1 MKKIYM
7 TPIAQ
12 EIKLKYQ
19 FSLLSNSIT
28 SELID
33 NNTVTIDDGG
43 GTIVD
48 NDGTLDPDAREFDLD
63 DEEEYF

>member
-1 MKKIYM
+1 MKKTYM

-28 SELID
+28 SDLID
-33 NNTVTIDDGG
+33 NNQVIIDDGG
-43 GTIVD
+43 GAIVD
-48 NDGTLDPDAREFDLD
+48 NDGTLDPEAREFDLD
-63 DEEEYF
+63 EEEYF

>member
-1 MKKIYM
+1 MKKTYM

-33 NNTVTIDDGG
+33 NNTVTIDDGELIDTG
-43 GTIVD
+43 
-48 NDGTLDPDAREFDLD
+48 GTLDPDAREFDLD

>member
-1 MKKIYM
+1 M

-28 SELID
+28 SDLID

-48 NDGTLDPDAREFDLD
+48 NDGTLDPDAREFDLEY
-63 DEEEYF
+63 EEF

>member
-1 MKKIYM
+1 M
-7 TPIAQ
+7 TPVAE

-19 FSLLSNSIT
+19 FSLLSNSIP
-28 SELID
+28 SDLID
-33 NNTVTIDDGG
+33 NKVIIDDGG

-48 NDGTLDPDAREFDLD
+48 TEGNLDPDAREFDLD

>member
-1 MKKIYM
+1 MKKTYM

-28 SELID
+28 SDLID
-33 NNTVTIDDGG
+33 NNQVIIDDSSVIDTEGN
-43 GTIVD
+43 I
-48 NDGTLDPDAREFDLD
+48 DPDAREFDLD
-63 DEEEYF
+63 EEEYF

>member
-1 MKKIYM
+1 MKKTYM

-28 SELID
+28 SDLID
-33 NNTVTIDDGG
+33 NNQVIIDDGG

-63 DEEEYF
+63 EEEYF

>member
-1 MKKIYM
+1 MKKTYM

-19 FSLLSNSIT
+19 FGLLSNSIT
-28 SELID
+28 SDLID
-33 NNTVTIDDGG
+33 NNQVIIDDGG

-63 DEEEYF
+63 EEEYF

>member
-1 MKKIYM
+1 M

-28 SELID
+28 SVLID
-33 NNTVTIDDGG
+33 NNQVIIDDSSVIDIEGN
-43 GTIVD
+43 I
-48 NDGTLDPDAREFDLD
+48 DPDAREFDLD
-63 DEEEYF
+63 EEEYF

>member
-1 MKKIYM
+1 M

-28 SELID
+28 SVLID
-33 NNTVTIDDGG
+33 NDQVIIDDSSVIDTE
-43 GTIVD
+43 GTI
-48 NDGTLDPDAREFDLD
+48 DPDAREFDLD

>member
-1 MKKIYM
+1 MKKTYM

-28 SELID
+28 SDLID
-33 NNTVTIDDGG
+33 NDQVIIDDSSVIDTEGS
-43 GTIVD
+43 I
-48 NDGTLDPDAREFDLD
+48 DPDAREFDLD
-63 DEEEYF
+63 EEEYF

>member
-19 FSLLSNSIT
+19 FSLLSNSIP
-28 SELID
+28 SDLID
-33 NNTVTIDDGG
+33 KVIIDDGG

-48 NDGTLDPDAREFDLD
+48 NDGTLDPEAREFDLD
-63 DEEEYF
+63 EEEYF

>member
-28 SELID
+28 LTDTVNSTDIINDGDLID
-33 NNTVTIDDGG
+33 TDGE
-43 GTIVD
+43 
-48 NDGTLDPDAREFDLD
+48 LDPDAREFDLD
-63 DEEEYF
+63 EEEDF

>member
-1 MKKIYM
+1 MKKTYM

-28 SELID
+28 SDLID
-33 NNTVTIDDGG
+33 NNQVIIDDGG

-48 NDGTLDPDAREFDLD
+48 NDGTLDPEAREFDLD
-63 DEEEYF
+63 EEEYF

>member
-1 MKKIYM
+1 MKKTYM
-7 TPIAQ
+7 TPIVK

-28 SELID
+28 SDLID
-33 NNTVTIDDGG
+33 NNQVIIDDGG

-48 NDGTLDPDAREFDLD
+48 NDGTLDPEAREFDLD
-63 DEEEYF
+63 EEEYF

>member
-1 MKKIYM
+1 MKKTYM
-7 TPIAQ
+7 TPVAE

-28 SELID
+28 SDLID
-33 NNTVTIDDGG
+33 NNQVIIDDSSVIDTEGN
-43 GTIVD
+43 I
-48 NDGTLDPDAREFDLD
+48 DPDAREFDLD

>member
-1 MKKIYM
+1 MKKTYM

>member
-28 SELID
+28 SVLID
-33 NNTVTIDDGG
+33 NNQVIIDDSSVIDIEGN
-43 GTIVD
+43 I
-48 NDGTLDPDAREFDLD
+48 DPDAREFDLD
-63 DEEEYF
+63 EEEYF